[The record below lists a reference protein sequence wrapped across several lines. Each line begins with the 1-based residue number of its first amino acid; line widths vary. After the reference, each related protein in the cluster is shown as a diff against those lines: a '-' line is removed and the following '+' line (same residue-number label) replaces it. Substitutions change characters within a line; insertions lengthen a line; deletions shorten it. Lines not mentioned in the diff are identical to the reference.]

1 MEKLYRIRC
10 HTGYAILGEKPPQ
23 MDSKSLYRVLCK
35 SEYYQHCFVV
45 ERYDRKMY
53 RGHKTWIVHEDAL
66 WLEPQI
72 IQ

>member
-10 HTGYAILGEKPPQ
+10 HTGYAILGEKPPK
-23 MDSKSLYRVLCK
+23 MDSRSLYRVLGK
-35 SEYYQHCFVV
+35 SKHYQHCFVV
-45 ERYDRKMY
+45 ERCDRAMY